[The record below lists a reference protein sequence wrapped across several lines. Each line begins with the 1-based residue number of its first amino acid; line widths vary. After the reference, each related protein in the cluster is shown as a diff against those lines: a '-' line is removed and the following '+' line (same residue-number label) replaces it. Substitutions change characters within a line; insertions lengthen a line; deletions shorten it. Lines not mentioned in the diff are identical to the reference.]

1 MSYWLGVDCG
11 GTYLKAG
18 IYDKNGKEMGVA
30 RESLEL
36 ISDQSGWVERS
47 TSQLWASTCSVIKK
61 VLADTQINSNLIQSV
76 GISAQGKGLFLL
88 DKNDRPMERAILSS
102 DQRSIDV
109 VKRWQSEGV
118 PQSIHPRTRQPLWT
132 GHPVSLSRRLK
143 EQRTTQNSPS

>member
-47 TSQLWASTCSVIKK
+47 TSQLWAST
-61 VLADTQINSNLIQSV
+61 
-76 GISAQGKGLFLL
+76 
-88 DKNDRPMERAILSS
+88 
-102 DQRSIDV
+102 
-109 VKRWQSEGV
+109 
-118 PQSIHPRTRQPLWT
+118 
-132 GHPVSLSRRLK
+132 
-143 EQRTTQNSPS
+143 